1 MARRVFFGVGVLA
14 VLPAAVLLSGCGGES
29 GKGGTT
35 VKGKLVSDGT
45 PLEVNDG
52 TAAGSMNYIR
62 VSIALVKGDKSFDAV
77 EVKPDGTFS
86 IEGVEPGD
94 GYTFTVSHIDRS
106 MAQNVG
112 PQKQDGPRPGAGGGP
127 GGPQKPSG
135 GTGAGRPTPN
145 MDRLKDEFNATSS
158 KIKVNVGKTSPQDL
172 GTIDLK
178 KPDTWPK

>member
-1 MARRVFFGVGVLA
+1 MARRVFLGAGVLL

-45 PLEVNDG
+45 ALEVNDG

-62 VSIALVKGDKSFDAV
+62 VVIALVKGGKSYGETEA
-77 EVKPDGTFS
+77 KPDGTFS

-94 GYTFTVSHIDRS
+94 GYTLTVSHTDRS
-106 MAQNVG
+106 MAQSAG
-112 PQKQDGPRPGAGGGP
+112 PQKQDGRPTGAGGP

-145 MDRLKDEFNATSS
+145 MDRLKDEFNETNS
-158 KIKVNVGKTSPQDL
+158 KIKVNVGKSSPQDL